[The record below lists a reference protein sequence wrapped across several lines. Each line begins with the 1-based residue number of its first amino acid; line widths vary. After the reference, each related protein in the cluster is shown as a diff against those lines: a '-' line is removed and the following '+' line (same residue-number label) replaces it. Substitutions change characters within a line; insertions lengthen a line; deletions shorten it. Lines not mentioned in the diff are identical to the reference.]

1 MRHVKEVPK
10 RTRSNKTEL
19 KKSIQI
25 DFNKN
30 EKQKNVVEYLQ
41 EEAESVWSMI
51 NRSMM
56 NTSSNK
62 RNVKR
67 LYELLD
73 RWTCT
78 FIQKLQ

>member
-1 MRHVKEVPK
+1 MQHVKQVPK
-10 RTRSNKTEL
+10 RIRSNKTEL

-30 EKQKNVVEYLQ
+30 EKQKNVVEYLL

-56 NTSSNK
+56 NMSSNK

-67 LYELLD
+67 LYKLLD
-73 RWTCT
+73 RWT

>member
-10 RTRSNKTEL
+10 RIRSNKIEF
-19 KKSIQI
+19 KKSIQL

-30 EKQKNVVEYLQ
+30 EKQKNVVKYLQ

-56 NTSSNK
+56 NMSSNK

-67 LYELLD
+67 LYKLLD
-73 RWTCT
+73 RWT

>member
-10 RTRSNKTEL
+10 RIRSNKTEF

-56 NTSSNK
+56 NMSSNK

-67 LYELLD
+67 LYKLLD
-73 RWTCT
+73 RWT

>member
-1 MRHVKEVPK
+1 MRHVKVVPK
-10 RTRSNKTEL
+10 RIRSNNTEF
-19 KKSIQI
+19 KKSIQL

-56 NTSSNK
+56 NMSLNK

-67 LYELLD
+67 LYKLLD
-73 RWTCT
+73 RRT

>member
-10 RTRSNKTEL
+10 RIRSNKTEF

-41 EEAESVWSMI
+41 EEAESV
-51 NRSMM
+51 
-56 NTSSNK
+56 
-62 RNVKR
+62 
-67 LYELLD
+67 
-73 RWTCT
+73 
-78 FIQKLQ
+78 